1 MRFWISMLLVVI
13 IDQISK
19 WLVISNMEFGNS
31 IPLIKGIISL
41 TYVQNQ
47 GAAFGL
53 FAGNTWIF
61 IVSAVLAVL
70 VISVYN
76 YRNPLPY
83 NIQIILGLITG
94 GAIGN
99 LIDRF
104 RYQYVIDFFDL
115 GWWPVFN
122 VADMAIVCGGIL
134 LIIYTFKS
142 EEQDKADV

>member
-19 WLVISNMEFGNS
+19 WLVISNLEFGNS

>member
-1 MRFWISMLLVVI
+1 MRFWFSMLLVVI
-13 IDQISK
+13 VDQISK

-76 YRNPLPY
+76 YRNPLPN

>member
-1 MRFWISMLLVVI
+1 MRFWLSMLLVVVF
-13 IDQISK
+13 DQITK
-19 WLVISNMEFGNS
+19 WLVVSNMEFGNS

-53 FAGNTWIF
+53 FAGNTWVF
-61 IVSAVLAVL
+61 IVSAALVVLAV
-70 VISVYN
+70 SFYN
-76 YRNPLPY
+76 YKNPLPH

-99 LIDRF
+99 FIDRF
-104 RYQYVIDFFDL
+104 RYQHVIDFFDL

-122 VADMAIVCGGIL
+122 IADMAIVCGGIL

>member
-76 YRNPLPY
+76 YRNPLPN

>member
-76 YRNPLPY
+76 YRNPLPN
-83 NIQIILGLITG
+83 NIQIILGIITG